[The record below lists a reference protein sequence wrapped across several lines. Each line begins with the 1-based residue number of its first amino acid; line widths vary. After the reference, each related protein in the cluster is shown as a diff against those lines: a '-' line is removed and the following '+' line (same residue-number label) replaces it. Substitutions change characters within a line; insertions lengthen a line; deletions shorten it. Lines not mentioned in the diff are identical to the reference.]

1 MYLSELLYV
10 FVRVAPFI
18 CQGCSIHIFFT
29 IEEDI
34 SFLGWTRW
42 KLLGIPWKSGRKR
55 FVGSAPRLLI
65 FHAAAYFEPRKN
77 KTPLLAQKRHHHH
90 FHRHRRLNLSCQN
103 EYSKVMFLDTSVLS
117 SESTRQSVT
126 EAFWFLSVCGLHSG
140 LVHLFR
146 GVGRPS
152 HHYKVMKI
160 VKFTFLRECQWG
172 RDDQQGQQYVFYAL
186 RVKFKSGSFIVI
198 LLCMTV

>member
-1 MYLSELLYV
+1 MIQRNLIISNYFMIPAIRWSLGIRWSPAIWWPIGSMDFDSPKVYGDTFISDGLV
-10 FVRVAPFI
+10 TCI
-18 CQGCSIHIFFT
+18 CQSCSIHIFFT

-90 FHRHRRLNLSCQN
+90 FHRHRRLNFRSQN
-103 EYSKVMFLDTSVLS
+103 EYSKVMFLDTKVFWAVSPPVS
-117 SESTRQSVT
+117 QSLKL
-126 EAFWFLSVCGLHSG
+126 FDFCHS
-140 LVHLFR
+140 
-146 GVGRPS
+146 
-152 HHYKVMKI
+152 
-160 VKFTFLRECQWG
+160 C
-172 RDDQQGQQYVFYAL
+172 A
-186 RVKFKSGSFIVI
+186 
-198 LLCMTV
+198 